1 MIEGRDAL
9 LAEDLAGAEAA
20 AGEVI
25 RNVVITYSQAAVR
38 YAILAEESIAEG
50 DPETAKEDQT
60 EGLAF
65 WRVIEAYA
73 AAQGADVD
81 TVNSI
86 FDLAN
91 EPGVNGNGDTV
102 RTALAPAWD
111 AVGISSDDD
120 IGVLQ

>member
-1 MIEGRDAL
+1 MDELNAATAKAADGDFDAAEG
-9 LAEDLAGAEAA
+9 
-20 AGEVI
+20 
-25 RNVVITYSQAAVR
+25 AVR
-38 YAILAEESIAEG
+38 NW
-50 DPETAKEDQT
+50 DQ
-60 EGLAF
+60 GLAF

-91 EPGVNGNGDTV
+91 ESGVTGNGDTV